1 MGTQQY
7 LQGILQIII
16 QGCDAYNLK
25 IKSNQ
30 TLTLAPDQINILSP
44 ASNTNEKVGSRDEVL
59 TSTYQAKKKKRQKLL
74 YLSINTCIPKEYS
87 WSVQMIECELINQNE
102 NLQERRRM
110 NTVTNK
116 RTYWLKLYFGLI
128 ENPEKPC
135 RVDLTKD

>member
-16 QGCDAYNLK
+16 KGCDAYNLK

-59 TSTYQAKKKKRQKLL
+59 TSTYQAKKKKDKSL
-74 YLSINTCIPKEYS
+74 YIYL
-87 WSVQMIECELINQNE
+87 
-102 NLQERRRM
+102 
-110 NTVTNK
+110 
-116 RTYWLKLYFGLI
+116 
-128 ENPEKPC
+128 
-135 RVDLTKD
+135 

>member
-16 QGCDAYNLK
+16 QGCDSYNSK

-59 TSTYQAKKKKRQKLL
+59 TSTYQAKKKKRQEFV
-74 YLSINTCIPKEYS
+74 YLSINACIPKEYS
-87 WSVQMIECELINQNE
+87 WSV
-102 NLQERRRM
+102 
-110 NTVTNK
+110 
-116 RTYWLKLYFGLI
+116 
-128 ENPEKPC
+128 
-135 RVDLTKD
+135 

>member
-59 TSTYQAKKKKRQKLL
+59 TSTCRAKKEKKKRVV
-74 YLSINTCIPKEYS
+74 YLSINTCIPKQYS
-87 WSVQMIECELINQNE
+87 WSMQMIE
-102 NLQERRRM
+102 
-110 NTVTNK
+110 
-116 RTYWLKLYFGLI
+116 
-128 ENPEKPC
+128 
-135 RVDLTKD
+135 

>member
-59 TSTYQAKKKKRQKLL
+59 TSTCQAKKEKKKVCIFIYKYMYSKTVFLEYANDRMQTDKTKMQICKKEEGWTLL
-74 YLSINTCIPKEYS
+74 KIKELTGS
-87 WSVQMIECELINQNE
+87 SCTLD
-102 NLQERRRM
+102 
-110 NTVTNK
+110 
-116 RTYWLKLYFGLI
+116 WLRILKSLVG
-128 ENPEKPC
+128 
-135 RVDLTKD
+135 

>member
-59 TSTYQAKKKKRQKLL
+59 TSTCQAKKKKVCIFIYKYMYSKRVFLECANDIMWTDKTKMHFVRKKKDGHCYKFKNLL
-74 YLSINTCIPKEYS
+74 AQVVLWIDWES
-87 WSVQMIECELINQNE
+87 WKAL
-102 NLQERRRM
+102 
-110 NTVTNK
+110 
-116 RTYWLKLYFGLI
+116 
-128 ENPEKPC
+128 
-135 RVDLTKD
+135 

>member
-25 IKSNQ
+25 NKSNQ

-59 TSTYQAKKKKRQKLL
+59 TSTCQAKKKKKKKKERFV

-87 WSVQMIECELINQNE
+87 
-102 NLQERRRM
+102 
-110 NTVTNK
+110 
-116 RTYWLKLYFGLI
+116 
-128 ENPEKPC
+128 
-135 RVDLTKD
+135 

>member
-59 TSTYQAKKKKRQKLL
+59 TSTYQAKKKKRQKFV
-74 YLSINTCIPKEYS
+74 YLSIDTCIPKEYS
-87 WSVQMIECELINQNE
+87 WSVQMIGCELI
-102 NLQERRRM
+102 
-110 NTVTNK
+110 
-116 RTYWLKLYFGLI
+116 
-128 ENPEKPC
+128 KPKC
-135 RVDLTKD
+135 TL

>member
-1 MGTQQY
+1 MGTQQH

-59 TSTYQAKKKKRQKLL
+59 TSTCQAKKQKKRFV
-74 YLSINTCIPKEYS
+74 YLSINTCIPKAYS
-87 WSVQMIECELINQNE
+87 WSVQMIECELI
-102 NLQERRRM
+102 
-110 NTVTNK
+110 
-116 RTYWLKLYFGLI
+116 
-128 ENPEKPC
+128 KPKC
-135 RVDLTKD
+135 KFARKKKDEHW

>member
-44 ASNTNEKVGSRDEVL
+44 ASNTNEKVGSRDEEL
-59 TSTYQAKKKKRQKLL
+59 TSTYQAKKKKTKV
-74 YLSINTCIPKEYS
+74 CIFIYKYMYS
-87 WSVQMIECELINQNE
+87 KRVFLECANDRPGCELI
-102 NLQERRRM
+102 
-110 NTVTNK
+110 
-116 RTYWLKLYFGLI
+116 
-128 ENPEKPC
+128 KPKC
-135 RVDLTKD
+135 TL

>member
-16 QGCDAYNLK
+16 QGCDTNNLK

-59 TSTYQAKKKKRQKLL
+59 TSTCQAKKEKKKKGL
-74 YLSINTCIPKEYS
+74 YIYL
-87 WSVQMIECELINQNE
+87 
-102 NLQERRRM
+102 
-110 NTVTNK
+110 
-116 RTYWLKLYFGLI
+116 
-128 ENPEKPC
+128 
-135 RVDLTKD
+135 

>member
-25 IKSNQ
+25 NKSNQ

-59 TSTYQAKKKKRQKLL
+59 TSTCQAKKKKKVCIFIYKYMYSKRVFLGCVNDRMWTDKTKMKICKKEEGWTLL
-74 YLSINTCIPKEYS
+74 QIKELTGS
-87 WSVQMIECELINQNE
+87 SCTLD
-102 NLQERRRM
+102 
-110 NTVTNK
+110 
-116 RTYWLKLYFGLI
+116 WLRILKSLVG
-128 ENPEKPC
+128 
-135 RVDLTKD
+135 

>member
-59 TSTYQAKKKKRQKLL
+59 TSTCRAKKEKKKKGVV

-87 WSVQMIECELINQNE
+87 WSVQMIECELI
-102 NLQERRRM
+102 
-110 NTVTNK
+110 
-116 RTYWLKLYFGLI
+116 
-128 ENPEKPC
+128 KP
-135 RVDLTKD
+135 K

>member
-59 TSTYQAKKKKRQKLL
+59 TSTCQAKKKKVV
-74 YLSINTCIPKEYS
+74 YLSINTCIPKQYS
-87 WSVQMIECELINQNE
+87 WSMQMKECELQIKE
-102 NLQERRRM
+102 
-110 NTVTNK
+110 
-116 RTYWLKLYFGLI
+116 
-128 ENPEKPC
+128 
-135 RVDLTKD
+135 LTGSSCTLD

>member
-16 QGCDAYNLK
+16 QGCDTNNLK

-59 TSTYQAKKKKRQKLL
+59 TSTCQAKKKRFV

-87 WSVQMIECELINQNE
+87 WSVQMIGCELI
-102 NLQERRRM
+102 
-110 NTVTNK
+110 
-116 RTYWLKLYFGLI
+116 
-128 ENPEKPC
+128 KPKC
-135 RVDLTKD
+135 TL

>member
-16 QGCDAYNLK
+16 QGCDSYNSK

-59 TSTYQAKKKKRQKLL
+59 TSTYQEKKKKKKGQKFV

-87 WSVQMIECELINQNE
+87 WSVQMIGCELI
-102 NLQERRRM
+102 
-110 NTVTNK
+110 
-116 RTYWLKLYFGLI
+116 
-128 ENPEKPC
+128 KP
-135 RVDLTKD
+135 K